1 MATRKQK
8 AQQARRAQ
16 QRRPQQRQPVR
27 GTREGVRQPRR
38 QNENHAPAFD
48 QDAGRRPVHSE
59 QRKKNNRR
67 KREHMRITK
76 AEMRRRR
83 LRRRLV
89 AGLLLVMAIAAGVV
103 LSVTL
108 LFRINKFEFQG
119 ADGKPTEDTGSYTQD
134 EILQALEVK
143 QGDNLFS
150 FVPKQQQE
158 LLNIKFPLLENIE
171 IRRRMPSTVVLR
183 VKPAEESYCLQTDS
197 GWLVLSQ
204 QCKVMA
210 VVGDQPSLPIITGQV
225 AAAPQVGEIL
235 VLAEA
240 APDDTAESGTPQIHS
255 NVATQQQ
262 ALEQM
267 LKIFKDYDILTEIT
281 HLDISNPEQITFG
294 YQDRIRVLVGTL
306 NQLDYKIKFAAHLL
320 QNKEG
325 NALTDTDRGVL
336 DMSIIRSDGTI
347 RPTFKQ
353 ADPELAIRP
362 DPPAPEDPPAD
373 TDVPEEANT
382 DATGTTDEE
391 GAPDE
396 GAAPEEPQP
405 TPTAEPAAPND
416 DRAA

>member
-1 MATRKQK
+1 MATRKKK

-16 QRRPQQRQPVR
+16 QHRPQQGRAQKRPPA
-27 GTREGVRQPRR
+27 GTGRDGVRQPRR
-38 QNENHAPAFD
+38 QDENHAPAFD
-48 QDAGRRPVHSE
+48 QDAGRRQARPE
-59 QRKKNNRR
+59 QRKKNSRR
-67 KREHMRITK
+67 KRDHMRITK

-89 AGLLLVMAIAAGVV
+89 AGLLLVMAIAAGVL

-108 LFRINKFEFQG
+108 LFRINKFEFQD
-119 ADGKPTEDTGSYTQD
+119 ADGKLTEDTGSYTQQ

-158 LLNIKFPLLENIE
+158 LLNVKFPLLENIE

-210 VVGDQPSLPIITGQV
+210 MTGDQPSLPIITGQL
-225 AAAPQVGEIL
+225 AAAPQVGEML
-235 VLAEA
+235 VLADNPVDEG
-240 APDDTAESGTPQIHS
+240 AESVAEQVHS
-255 NVATQQQ
+255 NGATQQQ

-267 LKIFKDYDILTEIT
+267 LEIFQNYGILTDIT

-353 ADPELAIRP
+353 TDPELAVRP
-362 DPPAPEDPPAD
+362 DPPAPEDVPAD
-373 TDVPEEANT
+373 APQT
-382 DATGTTDEE
+382 
-391 GAPDE
+391 PDE
-396 GAAPEEPQP
+396 GGTPDEGTTPDEPQP

-416 DRAA
+416 DNSAA